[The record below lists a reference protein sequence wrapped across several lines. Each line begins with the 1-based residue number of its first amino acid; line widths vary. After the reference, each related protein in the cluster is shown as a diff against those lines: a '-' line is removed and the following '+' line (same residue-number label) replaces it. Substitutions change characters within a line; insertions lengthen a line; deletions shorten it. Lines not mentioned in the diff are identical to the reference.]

1 VSFVESHLLTLV
13 IFLPMV
19 GALLVALL
27 PRGEGGQHKGVALVF
42 SLLTFVVSLPLWLEF
57 HPASKWAFEQK
68 SEWAPSLGFSYHVG
82 LDGVALLLV
91 MLTTFLGPI
100 VVLSSWKYV
109 QERVKEYCLALLLL
123 ETAMLGTLAA
133 LDLVLF
139 YTFWEAM
146 LIPMY
151 FLIGIWGS
159 ERRIYAAVK
168 FFLFTFVG
176 SVLMLLAIFWLWSNS
191 GAAGHRTFDY
201 VELIDQGVLSPERQK
216 WLFLAFCLAF
226 AIKVPIWPLHTWLPD
241 AHTEA
246 PASGSILLA
255 GVLLKMGTF
264 GFIRYAMPL
273 FPQAAWQW
281 APTIGV
287 LGVIGIV
294 YGSFMCMA
302 QTDLKRLIAYS
313 SVAHLG
319 FVMLGLSAL
328 TPEAVSGAV
337 LQMVNHGIST
347 GALFLMI
354 GYLYE
359 RTHTRDLAAYGGLA
373 AVAPAIAATFL
384 VITLSSIGLPGTNGF
399 VGEFLILI
407 GTFTAKALGTWT
419 VPGLTLFGWQVWAP
433 LDVLKG
439 VALSVVGATGVILG
453 AVYMLWVYQRVFF
466 GPVRKA
472 ASHGVP
478 DLTVREWFTVA
489 PFLIAIVWIGFNP
502 QPLLNAV
509 KEPVDAFV
517 QRVTRPQ
524 APKILPTRQRGADA
538 TPPPAQDAAPQ
549 RPPMA
554 RPPPPEAR
562 R

>member
-1 VSFVESHLLTLV
+1 MSWLDAHLLTLV
-13 IFLPMV
+13 IFLPVV
-19 GALLVALL
+19 GGVLVALL

-42 SLLTFVVSLPLWLEF
+42 SVTTFVASLPLWIGF
-57 HPASKWAFEQK
+57 HGKLAFEQK
-68 SEWAPSLGFSYHVG
+68 SEWAPTLGFSYHIG
-82 LDGVALLLV
+82 LDGVALLLF

-100 VVLSSWKYV
+100 VVLSSWKFV
-109 QERVKEYCLALLLL
+109 QERVKEYCLAILLL

-139 YTFWEAM
+139 YVFWEAM

-151 FLIGIWGS
+151 LLIGMWGS

-191 GAAGHRTFDY
+191 GPVGHRTFDY
-201 VELIDQGVLSPERQK
+201 LELLQSGAIDHETQG
-216 WLFLAFCLAF
+216 WLFAAFCLAF

-246 PASGSILLA
+246 PAAGSILLA
-255 GVLLKMGTF
+255 GVMLKMGTF

-273 FPQAAWQW
+273 FPQAALEH
-281 APTIGV
+281 APFIAT
-287 LGVIGIV
+287 LGVVGIV
-294 YGSFMCMA
+294 YGSLMCMA

-328 TPEAVSGAV
+328 TREAVSGAV

-359 RTHTRDLAAYGGLA
+359 RTHTRDLAAYGGVA
-373 AVAPAIAATFL
+373 TVAPAIAATFL

-407 GTFTAKALGTWT
+407 GTFTSHAVNHASL
-419 VPGLTLFGWQVWAP
+419 
-433 LDVLKG
+433 
-439 VALSVVGATGVILG
+439 LSVVASTGVILG
-453 AVYMLWVYQRVFF
+453 AVYMLWLYQRVFW
-466 GPVRKA
+466 GPARKA
-472 ASHGVP
+472 VQHGLP
-478 DLTVREWFTVA
+478 DLTVREWVTVA
-489 PFLIAIVWIGFNP
+489 PLLVAIVWIGFQP
-502 QPLLNAV
+502 QPLLNAIR
-509 KEPVDAFV
+509 EPVDAFV
-517 QRVTRPQ
+517 ERVVHPQ
-524 APKILPTRQRGADA
+524 DDARKRADA
-538 TPPPAQDAAPQ
+538 LPPVDLMPRVVDAVQAAPAPQ
-549 RPPMA
+549 
-554 RPPPPEAR
+554 EAEGK
-562 R
+562 